1 MNIPSFIVFLSRIRK
16 TILKK
21 DFFSKTTIKLKN
33 KITLGNKGA
42 SWTVYPESLNSNS
55 IIYSFGVGT
64 DISFD
69 LEMISRFGVRIQ
81 AFDPT
86 PKSIQWI
93 DEQKLPNEFI
103 FTPIGIA
110 PASGEIEFTLPDN
123 LNNVSGSI
131 NNVLGSKGI
140 KIQVPVK
147 DLESIM
153 QNLSHAHIDI
163 LKMDIEGSEYDVID
177 SIIDKKIPIKQLLI
191 EFHHRFP
198 KIGIAKSKMAIK
210 KLTLAGYKIFHI
222 STSGEEYS
230 FIKE

>member
-1 MNIPSFIVFLSRIRK
+1 MNIPSFFVFLSRIKK

-21 DFFSKTTIKLKN
+21 DFFSIVTKRTKN
-33 KITLGNKGA
+33 KITLGNEGA
-42 SWTVYPESLNSNS
+42 SWTVCTESLNSNS

-69 LEMISRFGVRIQ
+69 LEMINRFGIKIY

-93 DEQKLPNEFI
+93 DEQKLPEEFI

-110 PASGEIEFTLPDN
+110 TTSGEIEFTLPDN
-123 LNNVSGSI
+123 LNHVSGSI
-131 NNVLGSKGI
+131 NNVLDSKGTTI
-140 KIQVPVK
+140 KVPVK
-147 DLESIM
+147 DLKSIM
-153 QNLSHAHIDI
+153 QSFLHDQIDI
-163 LKMDIEGSEYDVID
+163 LKMDIEGAEYDVID
-177 SIIDKKIPIKQLLI
+177 FIVDQKIPIKQLLV

-198 KIGIAKSKMAIK
+198 RIGIAKSKMAIK